1 MDNHEVAYLVPIMVY
16 DVFIAPHEKSLHL
29 LITPAPVN

>member
-1 MDNHEVAYLVPIMVY
+1 MVY
-16 DVFIAPHEKSLHL
+16 DVFIAPREKSLHL